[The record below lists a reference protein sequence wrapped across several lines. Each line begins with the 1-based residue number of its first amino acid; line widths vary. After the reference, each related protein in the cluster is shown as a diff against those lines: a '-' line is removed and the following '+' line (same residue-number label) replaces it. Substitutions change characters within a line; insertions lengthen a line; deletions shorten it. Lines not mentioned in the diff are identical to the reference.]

1 MKITKLSRRQTQII
15 IITTGLLLFLI
26 TIVYSVK
33 TDIKAVARQMDETL
47 KYVKEQCYIY
57 NRYNEAS
64 QTKGLIRAIE
74 NAQQVNRNLT
84 YTKDEVTKDKLKTYA
99 EEQKLTGIIILD
111 VNGKVKCEYSTDNLN
126 SRALQNE
133 IQKKTV
139 LDVVAYPEK
148 HMLQVSFLRMDHRWI
163 WLHMDVLTKKG
174 IIITFIHTT
183 AEYARNYN
191 LTIQSLFS
199 GYDTYSSGMIVVTDG
214 KNVVASND
222 ENLIG
227 LSSEGI
233 NIIQQVKQKPAN
245 KLVRVSDRKCRY
257 IGRMTKGRDYYV
269 YMFIDEQMAFASVF
283 KNLLVVL
290 LLYIFVVASVF
301 AFRRRSNAQ
310 LLKIQMMQEEAYKQ
324 KLLQEAQRADMANNA
339 KTEFLQRMSHDIRT
353 PINGIRGMIEVA
365 DYYKDDLK
373 KQDECRRKIWDA
385 SGYLLELINEVL
397 DMSKLESE
405 EIVLENKDFDINRL
419 LHEIREV
426 IEKQVYERGI
436 SLSEKEYNL
445 EYRYLNGS
453 PVHLKRILMN
463 IISNAVKY
471 NKEKGEILLSYYET
485 QADDRHILFEFHC
498 KDTGVGM
505 SKEFQNHIFEPFTQE
520 TGGARSVYGGT
531 GLGMP
536 ITKKLVE
543 KMGGTIKFKSEKNVG
558 TTFMVQLPFLIS
570 ADMKQSE
577 RQEDDVSIEGMR
589 ILLAE
594 DNELNMEIAEFLLTN
609 AGAENYKGLQ
619 TVKEAVEAF
628 EKSGV
633 GEINVI
639 LMDIMMPVMDGLEAT
654 REIRTMNRSD
664 ASAVVIIAMTA
675 NAFAEDKSK
684 ALKAGMDEYLT
695 KPLESEKL
703 IHALSRYKYN

>member
-1 MKITKLSRRQTQII
+1 MKITKLSRGQTQII

-64 QTKGLIRAIE
+64 QTKGLMRAIE

-139 LDVVAYPEK
+139 LDVVAYPRKTYAASIVLEDGS
-148 HMLQVSFLRMDHRWI
+148 QVDLAAYGRSDE
-163 WLHMDVLTKKG
+163 KG
-174 IIITFIHTT
+174 IIITFYHTT

-365 DYYKDDLK
+365 DYYKDD
-373 KQDECRRKIWDA
+373 
-385 SGYLLELINEVL
+385 
-397 DMSKLESE
+397 
-405 EIVLENKDFDINRL
+405 
-419 LHEIREV
+419 
-426 IEKQVYERGI
+426 
-436 SLSEKEYNL
+436 
-445 EYRYLNGS
+445 
-453 PVHLKRILMN
+453 
-463 IISNAVKY
+463 
-471 NKEKGEILLSYYET
+471 
-485 QADDRHILFEFHC
+485 
-498 KDTGVGM
+498 
-505 SKEFQNHIFEPFTQE
+505 
-520 TGGARSVYGGT
+520 
-531 GLGMP
+531 
-536 ITKKLVE
+536 
-543 KMGGTIKFKSEKNVG
+543 
-558 TTFMVQLPFLIS
+558 
-570 ADMKQSE
+570 
-577 RQEDDVSIEGMR
+577 
-589 ILLAE
+589 
-594 DNELNMEIAEFLLTN
+594 
-609 AGAENYKGLQ
+609 
-619 TVKEAVEAF
+619 
-628 EKSGV
+628 
-633 GEINVI
+633 
-639 LMDIMMPVMDGLEAT
+639 
-654 REIRTMNRSD
+654 
-664 ASAVVIIAMTA
+664 
-675 NAFAEDKSK
+675 
-684 ALKAGMDEYLT
+684 
-695 KPLESEKL
+695 
-703 IHALSRYKYN
+703 